1 MEKSQI
7 LSSLKLLRLDD
18 MSRCKQMKHRDK
30 INWVLE
36 KKKTKRKDLTKTLKP
51 HNKTFC

>member
-7 LSSLKLLRLDD
+7 LSSLKLLKHDD
-18 MSRCKQMKHRDK
+18 MSRCMQIKHRDK

-36 KKKTKRKDLTKTLKP
+36 KPKRKDLTKTLKS
-51 HNKTFC
+51 HNKTFY

>member
-7 LSSLKLLRLDD
+7 LSSLKLLRRDD
-18 MSRCKQMKHRDK
+18 MSRRLQIKHRDK
-30 INWVLE
+30 INWAL
-36 KKKTKRKDLTKTLKP
+36 KKKPKRKDLTKTLKP

>member
-7 LSSLKLLRLDD
+7 LSSLKLLKHDD
-18 MSRCKQMKHRDK
+18 MSWRMQIKHRDK

-36 KKKTKRKDLTKTLKP
+36 KNPNGKI
-51 HNKTFC
+51 

>member
-7 LSSLKLLRLDD
+7 LSSLKLLKYDD
-18 MSRCKQMKHRDK
+18 MSRRIQIKHRDK

-36 KKKTKRKDLTKTLKP
+36 KNPNGKI
-51 HNKTFC
+51 